1 MGNSFEGISNNVL
14 AKYPREL
21 KVSRVD
27 LIGVTVPQ
35 QSQRLPALLQDRGV
49 KGSPSVLQPE
59 ITLISKLAHTRM

>member
-27 LIGVTVPQ
+27 LIG
-35 QSQRLPALLQDRGV
+35 LQYPNKV
-49 KGSPSVLQPE
+49 KGYL
-59 ITLISKLAHTRM
+59 LYY